1 MDVYALDC
9 SLIFLDGAGISENT
23 TPTTRIPGGSS
34 RAMMRELHTVTI
46 ERDQLRLELDK
57 TKRMLLTT
65 EKKYEETLKSKASY
79 EKLKA
84 HCDSLQESLDLSEKI
99 RLRQKKLLQQFQQQ
113 QPAKFDPYIAKKA
126 SVPSAT
132 LASRLTTRNFRTRA
146 NSKQD
151 QDYDVLDS
159 LVQSSPMENGLREI
173 DAATSRLRSRSD
185 QNSQKARTT
194 SQSRSN
200 FDGLLHTVHA
210 PRSAARQQN
219 GGMLTSKSTRES
231 SRTRRPNEEEAPNA
245 YKRVRSKSHG
255 VTLSTNA
262 ASSGPVTP
270 TKRPSRPHF
279 LASTQASRSRRE
291 AISKDPVNLR
301 RRPFVV

>member
-1 MDVYALDC
+1 
-9 SLIFLDGAGISENT
+9 
-23 TPTTRIPGGSS
+23 
-34 RAMMRELHTVTI
+34 MMRELHTVTI

-65 EKKYEETLKSKASY
+65 EKKYEEALKSKASY

-113 QPAKFDPYIAKKA
+113 QTIKFDPYGVKKA
-126 SVPSAT
+126 PVPSAT
-132 LASRLTTRNFRTRA
+132 QGSRLPAQSYRARTTSS
-146 NSKQD
+146 SKQD
-151 QDYDVLDS
+151 QHYDVLDS
-159 LVQSSPMENGLREI
+159 LVQSSPVENGLSGI

-185 QNSQKARTT
+185 QHSQKARTI
-194 SQSRSN
+194 SQTRSN
-200 FDGLLHTVHA
+200 FDSLLHTVHA
-210 PRSAARQQN
+210 PRTGGRQAN
-219 GGMLTSKSTRES
+219 GGVIASKSARES
-231 SRTRRPNEEEAPNA
+231 SRTRRGNEEEAPNA
-245 YKRVRSKSHG
+245 FKRVRSKSHG
-255 VTLSTNA
+255 ATLSSNTVTNA
-262 ASSGPVTP
+262 PTTP

-291 AISKDPVNLR
+291 ALSKDPANLR

>member
-1 MDVYALDC
+1 
-9 SLIFLDGAGISENT
+9 
-23 TPTTRIPGGSS
+23 
-34 RAMMRELHTVTI
+34 MMRELHTVTI

-65 EKKYEETLKSKASY
+65 EKKYEEALKSKASY

-113 QPAKFDPYIAKKA
+113 QPTKFDPYGAKKA
-126 SVPSAT
+126 PVLSAT
-132 LASRLTTRNFRTRA
+132 LGSRLTGQSYRARA
-146 NSKQD
+146 NSSSKQN

-159 LVQSSPMENGLREI
+159 LVQSSPVENGLSGI
-173 DAATSRLRSRSD
+173 DAATYRLRSRSD
-185 QNSQKARTT
+185 QHSQKARTIGQT
-194 SQSRSN
+194 RSN
-200 FDGLLHTVHA
+200 FDSLLHTVHA
-210 PRSAARQQN
+210 PRATAGRQAN
-219 GGMLTSKSTRES
+219 GGIMASKATRES
-231 SRTRRPNEEEAPNA
+231 SRTRRVNEEEAPNA
-245 YKRVRSKSHG
+245 FKGVRSKSHG
-255 VTLSTNA
+255 ANNLATN
-262 ASSGPVTP
+262 GPTTP

-291 AISKDPVNLR
+291 AVSKDPANLR